1 MQREKDMENMKD
13 SLRVMEDTVRR
24 NNMYLIR
31 VSWRKE
37 KEWYEVISEELMAEK
52 FSEPMKDINL

>member
-13 SLRVMEDTVRR
+13 SLRVMEDRVRR
-24 NNMYLIR
+24 NNMHLIR

-37 KEWYEVISEELMAEK
+37 KEWYEVTSEELMAEK